1 MFGRRQS
8 RADRVRH
15 DARSLAQRGIERGRH
30 RAEALRDALPEPL
43 DIIADLREQA
53 EPVIRAAREQVDRAP
68 APPKKSRSKKPLL
81 VIALAVVGAVVAYLL
96 FSKRDN
102 EPAYLVHEPDA
113 PDESPAEPSSPGGVS
128 ENGSSPDASPGQ
140 PSSPVN
146 GEEAPERASA
156 FMASQLAQPTQAS
169 SSSMSTSPREP
180 QATAFQALEPHV
192 AEPPVA
198 EPRLAEP
205 RGSEAPSPVA
215 SAGMAYEPRAQVAA
229 WDLPPSSVPPMR
241 GGSAYSR

>member
-30 RAEALRDALPEPL
+30 SAEALRDALPEPS
-43 DIIADLREQA
+43 DVIADLREQA

-113 PDESPAEPSSPGGVS
+113 PDESPAEPSSPGGMS
-128 ENGSSPDASPGQ
+128 QNGSSPDASPSQ
-140 PSSPVN
+140 PSAPVN

-169 SSSMSTSPREP
+169 SSSMPASAMPASSPEP
-180 QATAFQALEPHV
+180 QATAFQA
-192 AEPPVA
+192 A
-198 EPRLAEP
+198 EPRTPE
-205 RGSEAPSPVA
+205 SPSQATP
-215 SAGMAYEPRAQVAA
+215 AGMAYEPRAQVAA

-241 GGSAYSR
+241 GGSSFSR